1 MRYLRYAWAAVALSP
16 LFPAVC
22 AAAQPLRYE
31 LGFERWNTHL
41 VDVTIRANGLAGK
54 SVRFSLP
61 VWGPGAYGVRNFA
74 TEVQNFSATD
84 SAGHELPWRKTDAQ
98 TWEVDLR
105 AAGGAVIHYRVY
117 ANSLGSVQYDDR
129 HVAINGPAVWMYQV
143 DGKERPIEL
152 TINASQLPADWKI
165 ATGLNRT
172 AATTFRATDYDWFA
186 DCPIEI
192 AAFSEKDISVLG
204 TTYHFI
210 VHDEMGKQDYTQFTR
225 DMQRIIEKGVVPI
238 LAPVVGGPLPAP
250 FSDYWFLIHIAP
262 GNGLGGGT
270 EHLNSTKISYS
281 RDWGDSTPTT
291 HDYMTSV
298 YEAKVFV
305 AVHELFH
312 AWNVKRLRPRPLG
325 PFDYTQ
331 MVHTP
336 SLWISEGLTSYYACV
351 ALLRSGYWTPEQYLG
366 YVGRMISA
374 LDAMPGRTER
384 SIAETSWDTW
394 FGYIGGS
401 AGPGNPVTNILNTNY
416 SYYDGGQ
423 TLGVLLDLEIRQ
435 RTNDRKS
442 LDDWMRVMY
451 QRFALPKPGFAD
463 SDVVHVAS
471 EVTGSDMSE
480 FFRRYL
486 YGKDPLPYDRD
497 FGYAGIGV
505 KRAASI
511 HGWSGIVLATSADG
525 RPVIGNI
532 VPGSPAEQGGLDRGD
547 VVVALDD
554 QSGDRDGIER
564 SLSTRRS
571 GERVTFTVLHH
582 DLVRQVPVTLAD
594 NPHPGYVLA
603 PSPNLTQAQQEMY
616 RSLFNVR
623 SPVTG
628 GAE

>member
-1 MRYLRYAWAAVALSP
+1 MRSFRYAWAAVALSP

-22 AAAQPLRYE
+22 VAAQPLRYE

-41 VDVTIRANGLAGK
+41 VDVTIRSSGLVGK
-54 SVRFSLP
+54 TVRFSLP

-74 TEVQNFSATD
+74 TEVQDFSASD
-84 SAGHELPWRKTDAQ
+84 SAGHALPWRKTDAQ

-105 AAGGAVIHYRVY
+105 ATGGAVIHYRVY
-117 ANSLGSVQYDDR
+117 SNSLGSIQYDDR

-152 TINASQLPADWKI
+152 TINTSQLPGDWKI
-165 ATGLNRT
+165 ATGLNRMG
-172 AATTFRATDYDWFA
+172 ATMFRAADYDWFA

-192 AAFSEKDISVLG
+192 AAFTEKDISVLG

-225 DMQRIIEKGVVPI
+225 DMQRIIEKGLVPI
-238 LAPVVGGPLPAP
+238 LAPAVGGPLAAP
-250 FSDYWFLIHIAP
+250 FPDYWFLIHIAP

-281 RDWGDSTPTT
+281 RDWGDSTTTT
-291 HDYMTSV
+291 HDYVTNV

-336 SLWISEGLTSYYACV
+336 SLWISEGLTSYYACL

-366 YVGRMISA
+366 YVGRMMSA

-401 AGPGNPVTNILNTNY
+401 AGPGNLATNILNTNY

-423 TLGVLLDLEIRQ
+423 ALGVLLDLEIRQ
-435 RTNDRKS
+435 RTNDQKS

-486 YGKDPLPYDRD
+486 YGKDPLPYERD
-497 FGYAGIGV
+497 FGYAGIDV
-505 KRAASI
+505 KRVAST
-511 HGWSGIVLATSADG
+511 HGWSGIVLATATDG

-532 VPGSPAEQGGLDRGD
+532 IPGSPAEQGGLDRGD

-554 QSGDRDGIER
+554 QSGDRDSIER

-594 NPHPGYVLA
+594 NPHPGYMLA
-603 PSPNLTQAQQEMY
+603 PAPNPSQAQQAMY
-616 RSLFNVR
+616 RSVMNVR

-628 GAE
+628 GSE